1 MSSEYERKLID
12 MQYQMRENNAY
23 LNDYMKD
30 LNVWT
35 DEIKK
40 KEETLKNTTS
50 STTKDLPPIRN
61 FIEPPKPKK
70 KSKKK
75 NLSTK
80 TSSSIHSYDYR
91 SWDKYDVDAECER
104 IDNEQKDEEEDY
116 DNNGE
121 DADGEDA
128 DGEDADD
135 EEWQEQVLKRKAEY
149 YKDCGNYQFK
159 EKSYSQAIECYT
171 KAIECDPTC
180 SIYFANR
187 AQCQL
192 FEQRYGACEA
202 DCTLAIQLD
211 KNYLKA
217 YYRRALAR
225 IELEKIEQ
233 ARQDLEYILTREPSN
248 NDAKIKL
255 DELNKND
262 EIKRLGRIYPLS
274 DKPID
279 KRSTKPLKR
288 IEIQEIDTSIISSSQ
303 TTKKKTIVIEEMDT
317 NLPSSEPI
325 VQPSSS
331 FPPPPPPP
339 PSSLQSEK
347 PTIVEKPSN
356 KSIPIPTTIPS
367 TGFQFKRDWSNLNNQ
382 IEQQSIYFNKISP
395 KSYKTIFSTGLDS
408 SVFSRILLLWSNQ
421 ANIDEHLIDSMYEL
435 RQTPRFDTQLS
446 FLSND
451 DKRLLR
457 TILQRLQ
464 NECSSTDKIQTILRD
479 YKID

>member
-30 LNVWT
+30 LNTWT

-40 KEETLKNTTS
+40 KEESLKNTTS
-50 STTKDLPPIRN
+50 STTKDLPPVRN

-75 NLSTK
+75 NSSTK
-80 TSSSIHSYDYR
+80 TSSSIRSHDYH
-91 SWDKYDVDAECER
+91 SWDKYDVDAECKR
-104 IDNEQKDEEEDY
+104 IDNEQGDGDDEDEEDE
-116 DNNGE
+116 E
-121 DADGEDA
+121 
-128 DGEDADD
+128 D
-135 EEWQEQVLKRKAEY
+135 EEWQEQVLKQKAEY

-159 EKSYSQAIECYT
+159 QKSYAQAIEHYT

-180 SIYFANR
+180 PIYFANR

-225 IELEKIEQ
+225 IEIEKIEQ

-248 NDAKIKL
+248 NDAKNKL

-262 EIKRLGRIYPLS
+262 EIKRLGRIYPLH

-288 IEIQEIDTSIISSSQ
+288 IEIQEIDTSIISSSE

-317 NLPSSEPI
+317 DLPSSEPI
-325 VQPSSS
+325 VPPSSS
-331 FPPPPPPP
+331 PSPPPPP
-339 PSSLQSEK
+339 PSPSSQSEK
-347 PTIVEKPSN
+347 PTVTEKPST
-356 KSIPIPTTIPS
+356 KSVPIPTTIPT

-382 IEQQSIYFNKISP
+382 LEQQSIYFNKIPP

-421 ANIDEHLIDSMYEL
+421 TNIDEHLIDSMYEL
-435 RQTPRFDTQLS
+435 HQTPRFDTQLS
-446 FLSND
+446 FLGND
-451 DKRLLR
+451 DKKLLK

-464 NECSSTDKIQTILRD
+464 NEFSSTDKIQTVLRD

>member
-12 MQYQMRENNAY
+12 MQYQMRENNSY

-30 LNVWT
+30 LNTWT
-35 DEIKK
+35 DEIKQ
-40 KEETLKNTTS
+40 KEENLKNSANTTS
-50 STTKDLPPIRN
+50 SIIKDLPPVRN
-61 FIEPPKPKK
+61 FIEPTKPKK
-70 KSKKK
+70 KSTKK
-75 NLSTK
+75 NSSTK
-80 TSSSIHSYDYR
+80 TSSSIRSYDYR

-104 IDNEQKDEEEDY
+104 IDNEQVEDDDENEDDDNDEE
-116 DNNGE
+116 N
-121 DADGEDA
+121 
-128 DGEDADD
+128 
-135 EEWQEQVLKRKAEY
+135 EEWQEQVLKKKAEY

-159 EKSYSQAIECYT
+159 QKSYSQAIEYYT

-180 SIYFANR
+180 AIYFANR

-202 DCTLAIQLD
+202 DCTLAIQID
-211 KNYLKA
+211 QNYLKA
-217 YYRRALAR
+217 YYRRSLAR
-225 IELEKIEQ
+225 IELKKIEQ
-233 ARQDLEYILTREPSN
+233 ARKDLEYILIHEPLN
-248 NDAKIKL
+248 NDAKNKL

-262 EIKRLGRIYPLS
+262 EIKRLGRIYPLY

-288 IEIQEIDTSIISSSQ
+288 IEIQEIDTSIITNSV

-317 NLPSSEPI
+317 DLPSAEPI
-325 VQPSSS
+325 ITPSPSS
-331 FPPPPPPP
+331 PTPPPPPP
-339 PSSLQSEK
+339 PSSQSQK
-347 PTIVEKPSN
+347 SIITEKPST
-356 KSIPIPTTIPS
+356 KSVSIPTTVPT

-382 IEQQSIYFNKISP
+382 LEQQTIYFNKIPP

-408 SVFSRILLLWSNQ
+408 SVFSKILLLWSNQ
-421 ANIDEHLIDSMYEL
+421 INIDEHLIDSMYEL

-446 FLSND
+446 FLGND
-451 DKRLLR
+451 DKNLLK

-464 NECSSTDKIQTILRD
+464 NECSSTDKIQTILHD